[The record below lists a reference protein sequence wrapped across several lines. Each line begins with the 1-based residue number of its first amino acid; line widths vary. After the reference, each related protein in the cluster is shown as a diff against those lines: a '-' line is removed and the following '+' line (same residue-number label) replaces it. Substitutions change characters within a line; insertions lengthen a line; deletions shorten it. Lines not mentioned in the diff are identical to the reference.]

1 MRTAL
6 AVPFAAWLAFAG
18 CATDPEAPSSLP
30 TASEIVV
37 AEVAADAFVTTNGRR
52 IPREAFVLELRL
64 RTRAMSEAQRAAFRV
79 EIASTEEGGDAALRH
94 AEWILDQL
102 QIMGVGQAALR

>member
-1 MRTAL
+1 MRTA
-6 AVPFAAWLAFAG
+6 AAALLMLGLAFAS

-30 TASEIVV
+30 SADEIVV
-37 AEVAADAFVTTNGRR
+37 AEVHADAFVTTNGRR

-64 RTRAMSEAQRAAFRV
+64 RTRAMSDAQRASFRV